1 MGDPLISSPLPT
13 TAWQAVARRLAVLTD
28 LSDDETEFLEDAP
41 IDIRWFA
48 AGETIFTEGA
58 AQECIYLCMAG
69 WGAQFRMLPDGERQ
83 IVDLILPGCLFGQFA
98 SDDGIH
104 VGAAEALIDL
114 AAAILPTSF
123 LGATG
128 REQPRLAAAF
138 ALALG
143 EESSR
148 LAERVVSLG
157 RRDAKMRLGH
167 FFLELRHRLAPE
179 GEAGG
184 TQVRLPVPQRE
195 IADFLGLTPVH
206 VSRTMRRMQDAGIID
221 YDGETVEILDP
232 INLAIEC
239 DFDADRLTASQIP
252 LTIRTALLA
261 RD

>member
-1 MGDPLISSPLPT
+1 MGEPRISSLLPT
-13 TAWQAVARRLAVLTD
+13 SAWQAVARRLAALTD

-41 IDIRWFA
+41 IDLRQLA
-48 AGETIFTEGA
+48 AGETIFTEGTR
-58 AQECIYLCMAG
+58 QESIYLCMAG

-83 IVDLILPGCLFGQFA
+83 IVDFVLPGCLFGHFA
-98 SDDGIH
+98 NDDGIH

-114 AAAILPTSF
+114 AAAVLPSSF
-123 LGATG
+123 LGTMA
-128 REQPRLAAAF
+128 REHPRLAAAL

-157 RRDAKMRLGH
+157 RRGAEMRLGH
-167 FFLELRHRLAPE
+167 FFLELRHRLAQV
-179 GEAGG
+179 GEADR
-184 TQVRLPVPQRE
+184 TEVRLPVPQRE

-221 YDGETVEILDP
+221 YDGEYLEILDP
-232 INLAIEC
+232 ANLAIEC
-239 DFDADRLTASQIP
+239 DFDAERLNAAQVP
-252 LTIRTALLA
+252 AAIRAALLA